1 MITLYHAPRSRSSR
15 IIWLL
20 EELGEPYKIEL
31 TSIVRGD
38 GTGGAAAP
46 DSYARIHPL
55 KKVPAIEHDGGIVY
69 ESAGIALYLTD
80 AFPKAGIG
88 PKVGDKKRADYLR
101 WLFFYPSILEPVA
114 AARFRGWDKDGQD
127 TGFGKFEIVEETIAG
142 GLEAGPYILGE
153 KFSAADVLY
162 GSVCQ
167 FFKGNLFSARKCYDD
182 YLERL
187 TARPAY
193 VRALAKDNG

>member
-20 EELGEPYKIEL
+20 EELGESYKIAL
-31 TSIVRGD
+31 TSILRAD
-38 GTGGAAAP
+38 GQGAPAP
-46 DSYARIHPL
+46 DSYTRIHPL

-88 PKVGDKKRADYLR
+88 PVVGDRKRADYVR

-114 AARFRGWDKDGQD
+114 AARFRGWDKEQT
-127 TGFGKFEIVEETIAG
+127 TGFGKFEDVENAIARA
-142 GLEAGPYILGE
+142 LEAGPYILGE

-162 GSVCQ
+162 CSTCQ
-167 FFKGNLFSARKCYDD
+167 FFKGNLFPARKCYDD
-182 YLERL
+182 YVARL
-187 TARPAY
+187 TERPAY
-193 VRALAKDNG
+193 IRALAKDNG

>member
-31 TSIVRGD
+31 TSILYGN
-38 GTGGAAAP
+38 GQGAPAP

-55 KKVPAIEHDGGIVY
+55 KKVPAIEHDGGVVY

-80 AFPKAGIG
+80 AFPKADIG
-88 PKVGDKKRADYLR
+88 PRVGDRKRADYVR

-114 AARFRGWDKDGQD
+114 AARVRGWDKEKK
-127 TGFGKFEIVEETIAG
+127 TGFGNFDEAENTIARA
-142 GLEAGPYILGE
+142 LEAGPYILGD

-162 GSVCQ
+162 GSACQ
-167 FFKGNLFSARKCYDD
+167 FFKGNIFPTRKCYDD
-182 YLERL
+182 YVARL
-187 TARPAY
+187 TERPAY
-193 VRALAKDNG
+193 IRALAKDNG

>member
-1 MITLYHAPRSRSSR
+1 MRACTATANEFPTIAADARPAVALLRETEVEMITLYHAPRSRSSR

-20 EELGEPYKIEL
+20 EELGVPYKIEL

-38 GTGGAAAP
+38 GTGASAP

-55 KKVPAIEHDGGIVY
+55 KKVPAIDHDGAVIY

-80 AFPKAGIG
+80 AFPKAGMG

-127 TGFGKFEIVEETIAG
+127 TGFGKFEILEATIAAAI
-142 GLEAGPYILGE
+142 EAGPYILGE
-153 KFSAADVLY
+153 KFSAADILY

-167 FFKGNLFSARKCYDD
+167 
-182 YLERL
+182 
-187 TARPAY
+187 
-193 VRALAKDNG
+193 

>member
-20 EELGEPYKIEL
+20 EELGEPYQIAL
-31 TSIVRGD
+31 TSIVRAD
-38 GTGGAAAP
+38 GQGAPAP
-46 DSYARIHPL
+46 DSYTRIHPL
-55 KKVPAIEHDGGIVY
+55 KKVPAIEHEGGIVY

-88 PKVGDKKRADYLR
+88 PVVGDRKRADYVR

-114 AARFRGWDKDGQD
+114 AARFRGWDKEQT
-127 TGFGKFEIVEETIAG
+127 TGFGKFEDVENAIARA
-142 GLEAGPYILGE
+142 LEAGPYILGE

-162 GSVCQ
+162 CSTCQ
-167 FFKGNLFSARKCYDD
+167 FFKGNLFPARKCYDD
-182 YLERL
+182 YVARL
-187 TARPAY
+187 TERPAY
-193 VRALAKDNG
+193 IRALAKDNG

>member
-31 TSIVRGD
+31 TSILRND
-38 GTGGAAAP
+38 GQGAPAP
-46 DSYARIHPL
+46 DSYTRIHPL

-88 PKVGDKKRADYLR
+88 PVVGDRKRADYVR

-114 AARFRGWDKDGQD
+114 AARFRGWDKEQS
-127 TGFGKFEIVEETIAG
+127 TGFGKFEEAESAIARA
-142 GLEAGPYILGE
+142 LEAGPYILGE
-153 KFSAADVLY
+153 KFSAADILY
-162 GSVCQ
+162 GSACQ
-167 FFKGNLFSARKCYDD
+167 FFKGNIFPARKCYDD
-182 YLERL
+182 YVARL
-187 TARPAY
+187 TERPAY
-193 VRALAKDNG
+193 IRALAKDNG

>member
-20 EELGEPYKIEL
+20 EELGKPYKIAL
-31 TSIVRGD
+31 TPILRAD
-38 GTGGAAAP
+38 GQGAPAP
-46 DSYARIHPL
+46 DSYTRIHPL

-88 PKVGDKKRADYLR
+88 PVVGDRKRADYVR

-114 AARFRGWDKDGQD
+114 AARFRGWDKEQT
-127 TGFGKFEIVEETIAG
+127 TGFGKFEDVENAIARA
-142 GLEAGPYILGE
+142 LEAGPYILGE

-162 GSVCQ
+162 CSTCQ
-167 FFKGNLFSARKCYDD
+167 FFKGNLFPARKCYDD
-182 YLERL
+182 YVARL
-187 TARPAY
+187 TERPAY
-193 VRALAKDNG
+193 IRALAKDNG

>member
-31 TSIVRGD
+31 TPILYSNGQ
-38 GTGGAAAP
+38 GAPAP
-46 DSYARIHPL
+46 DSYTRIHPL

-80 AFPKAGIG
+80 AFPKARIG
-88 PKVGDKKRADYLR
+88 PTVGDRKRADYVR

-114 AARFRGWDKDGQD
+114 AARFRGWDKEQN
-127 TGFGKFEIVEETIAG
+127 TGFGNFEATENTIAR
-142 GLEAGPYILGE
+142 AIQANPYILGDE
-153 KFSAADVLY
+153 FSATDILY
-162 GSVCQ
+162 CSTLQ
-167 FFKGNLFSARKCYDD
+167 FFKGNIFPARKYYDD
-182 YLERL
+182 YVARL
-187 TARPAY
+187 TERPAY
-193 VRALAKDNG
+193 KRALAKDNG

>member
-31 TSIVRGD
+31 TPILYSSGQ
-38 GTGGAAAP
+38 GAPAP
-46 DSYARIHPL
+46 DSYTRIHPL

-80 AFPKAGIG
+80 AFPKARLG
-88 PKVGDKKRADYLR
+88 PTVGDRKRADYVR

-114 AARFRGWDKDGQD
+114 AARFRGWDKEQN
-127 TGFGKFEIVEETIAG
+127 TGFGNFEATENTIARA
-142 GLEAGPYILGE
+142 LEANPYILGDE
-153 KFSAADVLY
+153 FSAADILY
-162 GSVCQ
+162 CSTLQ
-167 FFKGNLFSARKCYDD
+167 FFKGNIFPARKYYDD
-182 YLERL
+182 YVARL
-187 TARPAY
+187 TERPAY
-193 VRALAKDNG
+193 KRALAKDNG

>member
-31 TSIVRGD
+31 TSIMRGD
-38 GTGGAAAP
+38 GTGAAAP

-88 PKVGDKKRADYLR
+88 PTVGDKKRADYVR
-101 WLFFYPSILEPVA
+101 WLFFYPSILEPAA
-114 AARFRGWDKDGQD
+114 AARFRGWDKDGKD
-127 TGFGKFEIVEETIAG
+127 TGFGKFETAEETIAG
-142 GLEAGPYILGE
+142 ALEAGPYILRE
-153 KFSAADVLY
+153 KFSAADILY

-167 FFKGNLFSARKCYDD
+167 FFKGNLFPARKCYDD
-182 YLERL
+182 YVERL

>member
-20 EELGEPYKIEL
+20 EELEVPYKIEL

-38 GTGGAAAP
+38 GTGAPAP

-55 KKVPAIEHDGGIVY
+55 KKVPAIEHDGAILY
-69 ESAGIALYLTD
+69 ESAGIVLYLTD

-88 PKVGDKKRADYLR
+88 PVVGDPKRADYLR
-101 WLFFYPSILEPVA
+101 WLFFYPSILEPTVA
-114 AARFRGWDKDGQD
+114 ARVRGWDKDQA
-127 TGFGKFEIVEETIAG
+127 TGFGKFEDVEGA
-142 GLEAGPYILGE
+142 LARAMEAGPYILG
-153 KFSAADVLY
+153 KGFSAADILY
-162 GSVCQ
+162 GSACQ
-167 FFKGNLFSARKCYDD
+167 FLNGMLPARKCYDD
-182 YLERL
+182 YVALL

-193 VRALAKDNG
+193 IRAIAKDDG

>member
-20 EELGEPYKIEL
+20 EELGEPYKIAL
-31 TSIVRGD
+31 TSIVYSNGQ
-38 GTGGAAAP
+38 GAPAP

-80 AFPKAGIG
+80 AFPKAGLG
-88 PKVGDKKRADYLR
+88 PTVDDRKRADYVR

-114 AARFRGWDKDGQD
+114 AARFRGWDTEQT
-127 TGFGKFEIVEETIAG
+127 TGFGKFEDVESAIAG
-142 GLEAGPYILGE
+142 ALEAGPYILGE
-153 KFSAADVLY
+153 EFSAADVLY
-162 GSVCQ
+162 GSTCQ
-167 FFKGNLFSARKCYDD
+167 FFKGNLFPARKCYDD
-182 YLERL
+182 YVARL
-187 TARPAY
+187 TERPAY
-193 VRALAKDNG
+193 IRALAKDNG